1 MTTTATKAA
10 TTFNPSTFNT
20 STINVLDGLGYEPR
34 NRHKLAHV
42 KTKLYR
48 LATLVAHN
56 EWSKETILVTLLDG
70 VFTTSSY
77 QNVSPDIIW
86 ENLLK
91 DEYPYYVGADMKGV
105 TWSGGTTSYATAG
118 EVWDKVLSPFLM
130 YGEQPP
136 KPSQTPKAYND
147 LMEVRSLFEEFER
160 KMAKGI
166 DRAVEKHGL
175 TEAVSVTAEIAR
187 IRKSLHD
194 LSIRMFPPKLLEDSP
209 LTEEEWSAYM

>member
-1 MTTTATKAA
+1 
-10 TTFNPSTFNT
+10 
-20 STINVLDGLGYEPR
+20 
-34 NRHKLAHV
+34 V
-42 KTKLYR
+42 KVYQFS
-48 LATLVAHN
+48 TLVAHN
-56 EWSKETILVTLLDG
+56 ELSKETLLITISNDG
-70 VFTTSSY
+70 VFITSDY
-77 QNVSPDIIW
+77 QNVSPAVIW
-86 ENLLK
+86 ENLKK
-91 DEYPYYVGADMKGV
+91 DVYPYYEGADMKTA
-105 TWSGGTTSYATAG
+105 TWSGGTMSYKTAG
-118 EVWDKVLSPFLM
+118 EVWEKVLTPFLK
-130 YGEQPP
+130 YGNPPAP
-136 KPSQTPKAYND
+136 KPAPASPAYND